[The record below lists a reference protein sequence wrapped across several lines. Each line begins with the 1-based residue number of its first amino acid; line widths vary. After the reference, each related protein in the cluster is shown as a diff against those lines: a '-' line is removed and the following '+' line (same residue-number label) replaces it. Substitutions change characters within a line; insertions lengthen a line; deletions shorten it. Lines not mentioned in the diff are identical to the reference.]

1 MVAHRLTTAA
11 RADRIVVMDG
21 GRIVEQGTH
30 EELLAAGRPVRG
42 ALAGRGAQPGRVRRY
57 RRRCPARTGDIG
69 AVLPDS
75 GQKLGISAADR
86 GTIAPVSAATRPG
99 DLHADLV
106 DHLARSTPLSP
117 AEAARVVAEVV
128 GYFAEPVPDFVRRRH
143 AELKLR
149 GLTND
154 VIFAR
159 SGPSWRRGGSR
170 APAADRPTA
179 APHRVRLNDPRL
191 VPVASVAP
199 GRTSSMCGIVGYVG
213 AQDAAP
219 ILLEGLGRLE
229 YRGYDSAGLAVVAP
243 RRAQGAQGQRPGA
256 PTWPPTCRPGSRAR
270 PASGTPAGPPTASR
284 PPENAHPHTDA
295 AGRIAVVHN
304 GIIENADELR
314 AKLTADGVEFTSQT
328 DTETVAHLVAAAF
341 AAGAADLEQAVR
353 QALRQVVGAYGLAV
367 LDAEHPDRIV
377 VARNGSPVLLGVGE
391 QGDVRRLRRGRAVGY
406 TRQVVY
412 LDDGELATITAG
424 GYRTFTLDDR
434 STAKSPSTIDWDVV
448 GAEIGDHAHFLIKE
462 INEQPRAIKRALSGR
477 IDERFDT
484 AHLGGLNLT
493 VREAR
498 EFRRV
503 KILGCGS
510 ACYAGDLG
518 AQLIEDLARMP
529 ATAEAASEFRYRN
542 PVVEPDTLYV
552 AVSQSGET
560 IDTLAAVQEL
570 QRKGGRV
577 IGIINVVGSTIA
589 RQVDG
594 GIYLHAG
601 PEMSVAATKS
611 FTSTVTAF
619 ALLALHLGRIRDL
632 SPTEGAADHRRA
644 ERAARPDRR
653 DPRAGGRDR
662 RRRQGDRAEQQRA
675 VRRPPPRLAGGP
687 RGRAEA
693 QGDLLRAR
701 RGLPV
706 GGAQARP
713 AGAGQPGAADGRDR
727 PGRRPAGQEHLDAVG
742 DQGAAAAR

>member
-1 MVAHRLTTAA
+1 
-11 RADRIVVMDG
+11 
-21 GRIVEQGTH
+21 
-30 EELLAAGRPVRG
+30 
-42 ALAGRGAQPGRVRRY
+42 
-57 RRRCPARTGDIG
+57 
-69 AVLPDS
+69 
-75 GQKLGISAADR
+75 
-86 GTIAPVSAATRPG
+86 
-99 DLHADLV
+99 
-106 DHLARSTPLSP
+106 
-117 AEAARVVAEVV
+117 
-128 GYFAEPVPDFVRRRH
+128 
-143 AELKLR
+143 
-149 GLTND
+149 
-154 VIFAR
+154 
-159 SGPSWRRGGSR
+159 
-170 APAADRPTA
+170 
-179 APHRVRLNDPRL
+179 
-191 VPVASVAP
+191 
-199 GRTSSMCGIVGYVG
+199 MCGIVGYVG
-213 AQDAAP
+213 SQDAAP

-229 YRGYDSAGLAVVAP
+229 YRGYDSAGLAVVARGGLKVRKVKGRVADLTADLP
-243 RRAQGAQGQRPGA
+243 
-256 PTWPPTCRPGSRAR
+256 AR
-270 PASGTPAGPPTASR
+270 FKGTPGIGHTRWATHGEPT
-284 PPENAHPHTDA
+284 PENAHPHTDA

-341 AAGAADLEQAVR
+341 TAGAADLEQAVR
-353 QALRQVVGAYGLAV
+353 QALRQVVGAYGLAI

-377 VARNGSPVLLGVGE
+377 VARNGSPVLLGVGDKE
-391 QGDVRRLRRGRAVGY
+391 MFVASDVAALIGY

-434 STAKSPSTIDWDVV
+434 SVAKSPSTIDWDVV

-477 IDERFDT
+477 IDERFET

-493 VREAR
+493 IREAR

-632 SPTEGAADHRRA
+632 SPTEGRRIIAGLNALPDQIAEIIALEDEIAGVAKEIAPSNSVLFVGRRRGWPVAREGAQKLKEISYVHAEAYPSAELKHGPLALVNPELPTVAIVPDDDLLDKNISTLSEIKARKGPVIAIAHRELPIELADRTVVIPRSEPELDPILLSVPLQILAYHAAVA
-644 ERAARPDRR
+644 L
-653 DPRAGGRDR
+653 GRD
-662 RRRQGDRAEQQRA
+662 
-675 VRRPPPRLAGGP
+675 V
-687 RGRAEA
+687 
-693 QGDLLRAR
+693 
-701 RGLPV
+701 
-706 GGAQARP
+706 
-713 AGAGQPGAADGRDR
+713 DR
-727 PGRRPAGQEHLDAVG
+727 PRNLAKSVTVE
-742 DQGAAAAR
+742 